1 MIKFCKKCLKTRPKD
16 AKYCFS
22 CGEELQVKE
31 LICSCGHELSA
42 ADNYCEQCGLK
53 TAPVVA

>member
-16 AKYCFS
+16 AKFCFS

-31 LICSCGHELSA
+31 LVCSCGNELSA
-42 ADNYCEQCGLK
+42 ADNYCEQCGTK
-53 TAPVVA
+53 TAPVV